1 VGSFAVSRLGELE
14 RAVMDVLWDH
24 GEPMVVRDV
33 VRALSERDLAYT
45 TLMTVLNRLA
55 NKDFVRR
62 ELDGRAWRYA
72 PRASREEYV
81 TQLMLEAL
89 SFTGNREAA
98 LAHFAHS
105 VTVPEAEVLSQ
116 ALADA
121 GDKPRGRDD
130 DR

>member
-1 VGSFAVSRLGELE
+1 
-14 RAVMDVLWDH
+14 MDVLWDH
-24 GEPMVVRDV
+24 GEPMLVRDV

-55 NKDFVRR
+55 HKDFVRR

-89 SFTGNREAA
+89 SFTGDREAA

-105 VTVPEAEVLSQ
+105 VSVPEAEVLSQ

-121 GDKPRGRDD
+121 GEKSDGGDD
-130 DR
+130 TR